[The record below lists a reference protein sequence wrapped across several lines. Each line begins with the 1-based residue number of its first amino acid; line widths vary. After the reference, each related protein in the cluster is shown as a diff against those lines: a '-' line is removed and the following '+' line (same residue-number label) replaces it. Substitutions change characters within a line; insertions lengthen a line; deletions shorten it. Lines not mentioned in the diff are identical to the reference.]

1 MRRIE
6 LILDPPT
13 ADIGAE
19 YTGKV
24 VNITKFGAFVNI
36 LPGRDGLLHISKIGR
51 GKRIDKVEDVFSLG
65 DEVVVRVDDIDNQGK
80 LSLSLA
86 GDAPEGEGG
95 GDDGGGRER
104 GSRDDRGDR
113 GGRDRRPRRPAR
125 SVPTPPRSR
134 RSRPTGTSRPRP
146 SSVTSAPPRPA
157 VAPTAVVTAA
167 ASAAAAVVAVAEAGA
182 GSTASRGHVPVRPP
196 VALPARDGNGSRG
209 PRSAS
214 IGLT

>member
-1 MRRIE
+1 MVGTVSIGSKDSSQVDEARRRIE

-95 GDDGGGRER
+95 SDNGDGGGRER
-104 GSRDDRGDR
+104 SSRDDRGDRGDR
-113 GGRDRRPRRPAR
+113 GGRDRAPREDRADAPKVASFEAEWDQQAKAEFGDLGPAESAAR
-125 SVPTPPRSR
+125 SDRGGDRGGERSR
-134 RSRPTGTSRPRP
+134 GGR
-146 SSVTSAPPRPA
+146 
-157 VAPTAVVTAA
+157 
-167 ASAAAAVVAVAEAGA
+167 
-182 GSTASRGHVPVRPP
+182 RGGGGR
-196 VALPARDGNGSRG
+196 RR
-209 PRSAS
+209 
-214 IGLT
+214 